1 MCSVSLNGTQ
11 PTDASIRVLRALE
24 AVGLEAWYV
33 GGWVRDALM
42 GRPSHD
48 VDMCCSGLWQESK
61 AALEAADIAVVESGI
76 KFGGITA
83 ICDGERIE
91 VTTYR
96 LDGFYTD
103 GRHPQSVERAASLED
118 DLARRDFTVNAMAWH
133 PERGL
138 VDRYDGQGDLKSK
151 LIRAVGDPKRRFN
164 EDALRMLRAVRF
176 ACRLDF
182 MIEPKTKQALAECAP
197 LLDAVARERV
207 GIELEGILSTGHGG
221 DAMLRYPELI
231 CAAVP
236 ELALARGFDQRSVY
250 HAFNVYEHIARVL
263 TVAGELALCDDV
275 APSSSL
281 MWAAF
286 LHDVSKPEC
295 FTVDHAGSGHF
306 YGHPELGAK
315 KARVIM
321 DRLALAHDFVRDVCL
336 LIKYHDKPLRPERSC
351 LLNMMRAFSGEG
363 VDTPRLM
370 DELMDL
376 KRADTLGKAPSCF
389 YYVETI
395 EEMRALARELLA
407 AGEPY
412 RLKMLAINGGDLI
425 RAGVKPGPELGQ
437 LLNAALDAVI
447 EDNIPNEREALL
459 AYLNL
464 G

>member
-1 MCSVSLNGTQ
+1 MCNVSLNGTQ
-11 PTDASIRVLRALE
+11 PSDASIRVLRALE
-24 AVGLEAWYV
+24 AAGLEAWYV

-61 AALEAADIAVVESGI
+61 AALEATDIAVVESGI

-83 ICDGERIE
+83 ICDGERVE

-133 PERGL
+133 PQRGL
-138 VDRYDGQGDLKSK
+138 VDRYDGQGDLERK

-221 DAMLRYPELI
+221 DAMLRYPELV

-236 ELALARGFDQRSVY
+236 ELAPGRGFDQRSVY

-263 TVAGELALCDDV
+263 TVAGELALCDG
-275 APSSSL
+275 
-281 MWAAF
+281 
-286 LHDVSKPEC
+286 
-295 FTVDHAGSGHF
+295 AG
-306 YGHPELGAK
+306 
-315 KARVIM
+315 
-321 DRLALAHDFVRDVCL
+321 
-336 LIKYHDKPLRPERSC
+336 
-351 LLNMMRAFSGEG
+351 
-363 VDTPRLM
+363 
-370 DELMDL
+370 
-376 KRADTLGKAPSCF
+376 
-389 YYVETI
+389 
-395 EEMRALARELLA
+395 
-407 AGEPY
+407 
-412 RLKMLAINGGDLI
+412 
-425 RAGVKPGPELGQ
+425 
-437 LLNAALDAVI
+437 
-447 EDNIPNEREALL
+447 
-459 AYLNL
+459 
-464 G
+464 

>member
-1 MCSVSLNGTQ
+1 MCNVSLNGTQ
-11 PTDASIRVLRALE
+11 PSDASLRVLRALE
-24 AVGLEAWYV
+24 AAGLEAWYV

-42 GRPSHD
+42 GCPSHD

-61 AALEAADIAVVESGI
+61 AALEAAGIAVVESGI

-83 ICDGERIE
+83 ISDGERIE

-138 VDRYDGQGDLKSK
+138 VDRYDGQGDLERK

-182 MIEPKTKQALAECAP
+182 MIEPETKRALAECAP

-231 CAAVP
+231 CASVP
-236 ELALARGFDQRSVY
+236 ELAAGRGFDQRSVY

-263 TVAGELALCDDV
+263 TVARACAVRRRRALVEPYVGGVFARCLQARV
-275 APSSSL
+275 LYGRSRRQRT
-281 MWAAF
+281 
-286 LHDVSKPEC
+286 LH
-295 FTVDHAGSGHF
+295 
-306 YGHPELGAK
+306 GHPELGAK
-315 KARVIM
+315 KAHVIM
-321 DRLALAHDFVRDVCL
+321 DRLALCTTWCATLPAHQISRQ
-336 LIKYHDKPLRPERSC
+336 
-351 LLNMMRAFSGEG
+351 A
-363 VDTPRLM
+363 
-370 DELMDL
+370 
-376 KRADTLGKAPSCF
+376 APSAPACS
-389 YYVETI
+389 I
-395 EEMRALARELLA
+395 
-407 AGEPY
+407 
-412 RLKMLAINGGDLI
+412 
-425 RAGVKPGPELGQ
+425 
-437 LLNAALDAVI
+437 
-447 EDNIPNEREALL
+447 
-459 AYLNL
+459 
-464 G
+464 

>member
-1 MCSVSLNGTQ
+1 MDKVTLNGTV
-11 PTDASIRVLRALE
+11 PSDASLSVLHALE
-24 AVGLEAWYV
+24 AAGLEAWYV

-61 AALEAADIAVVESGI
+61 AALEAAGIGVVESGI

-83 ICDGERIE
+83 VCEGERIE

-103 GRHPQSVERAASLED
+103 GRHPESVERAASLKD

-133 PERGL
+133 PARGL
-138 VDRYDGQGDLKSK
+138 VDRYDGQGDLERK
-151 LIRAVGDPKRRFN
+151 LIRAVGDPDRRFH

-182 MIEPKTKQALAECAP
+182 KIESETKTALASCSP

-207 GIELEGILSTGHGG
+207 GIELDGILATGHGG
-221 DAMLRYPELI
+221 DALLRYPELM
-231 CAAVP
+231 CAAIP
-236 ELALARGFDQRSVY
+236 ELSVCRGFDQRSVY
-250 HAFNVYEHIARVL
+250 HAFDVYEHIARVL
-263 TVAGELALCDDV
+263 TVSGELALCDGKV
-275 APSSSL
+275 PSRSL
-281 MWAAF
+281 MWAAL
-286 LHDVSKPEC
+286 LHDVGKPGC

-315 KARVIM
+315 MARRIM
-321 DRLALAHDFVRDVCL
+321 ERLACPHELVRDVCL
-336 LIKYHDKPLRPERSC
+336 LIRYHDKPLRCDRAC
-351 LLNMMRAFSGEG
+351 LLRMMHLMSGEG

-370 DELMDL
+370 DELFDL

-395 EEMRALARELLA
+395 EEMRSLVHGLLA

-412 RLKMLAINGGDLI
+412 TLKMLAVNGGDVI
-425 RAGVKPGPELGQ
+425 RAGVKPGPELGE
-437 LLNAALDAVI
+437 LLNRALEGVI
-447 EDNIPNEREALL
+447 EGEVSNTREALL
-459 AYLNL
+459 GYLQL
-464 G
+464 A